1 MSKYTDQMFILKQRL
16 EPKIEKR
23 VCVCECV
30 KHIKQV
36 MIMIIFQVHVFS
48 YCFHTKKNASFFIL
62 SRKKIIYLLHHLETS
77 YIPAGYLM
85 GKSDQKNPYHS
96 LVVVVNYGTQS
107 KCLNCE
113 M

>member
-48 YCFHTKKNASFFIL
+48 YCFHTKKKCFLFHSKQKKNHIFAASFGN
-62 SRKKIIYLLHHLETS
+62 KLHTCWLFD
-77 YIPAGYLM
+77 G
-85 GKSDQKNPYHS
+85 
-96 LVVVVNYGTQS
+96 
-107 KCLNCE
+107 
-113 M
+113 